1 MGNGTMTAG
10 DIITRVTRVFGDES
24 AVQIQQADIIRWIND
39 AQREAVM
46 QHENLL
52 QKSTTIDS
60 VAGQATYPL
69 PNDLFTLGAVYY
81 RDTVDPNGSPY
92 MLRSFSREKMDQVA
106 DGWQGNDFGPGIPQV
121 YTRATETNTI
131 SSITLFPTP
140 NASRAGGIKLLYSR
154 FATDITAANQDI
166 DLPAYYYGYVEQYCL
181 MKAYEMDEDWESA
194 DKKASYIQSTIDF
207 NNNRDAWFGRGTYPT
222 ITADDEDF

>member
-10 DIITRVTRVFGDES
+10 DILTRVTRLFGDES
-24 AVQIQQADIIRWIND
+24 AVQIQTADVIRWIND

-52 QKSTTIDS
+52 QKESFIDS
-60 VAGQATYPL
+60 VANQATYPL

-81 RDTVDPNGSPY
+81 RDSADTAASPY
-92 MLRSFSREKMDQVA
+92 MLRSFSRERMDSAV
-106 DGWQGNDFGPGIPQV
+106 DGWQGNDYGAGIPQV
-121 YTRATETNTI
+121 YTRATETATV

-140 NASRAGGIKLLYSR
+140 AISRASGIKLLYSR
-154 FATDITAANQDI
+154 YPTDITSPANDI

-207 NNNRDAWFGRGTYPT
+207 NNNRDSWFGRGTYPVLT
-222 ITADDEDF
+222 DSEEQF